1 MSIDFYAFAISVNTH
16 MHADHIT
23 GTGELKKFIPSV
35 KSVISEASGAHADV
49 KIADG
54 DTITFGKFK
63 LDCRAT
69 PGHTS
74 GMLSVWGIPPPHGS
88 GRIYFVRRIKVTH
101 LLSKNIRPLG
111 PTFRVSAKTFT
122 ASRCY

>member
-1 MSIDFYAFAISVNTH
+1 

-23 GTGELKKFIPSV
+23 GTGELKKLISGV
-35 KSVISEASGAHADV
+35 KSIISEASGAEADV

-74 GMLSVWGIPPPHGS
+74 GMLPAGGITDSPTRLGQS
-88 GRIYFVRRIKVTH
+88 FVVRQINVTH
-101 LLSKNIRPLG
+101 LLYKSIRPLG
-111 PTFRVSAKTFT
+111 PTFRRRLLCTWPVDA
-122 ASRCY
+122 

>member
-1 MSIDFYAFAISVNTH
+1 

-23 GTGELKKFIPSV
+23 GTGELKKLIPAV

-74 GMLSVWGIPPPHGS
+74 GMS
-88 GRIYFVRRIKVTH
+88 
-101 LLSKNIRPLG
+101 
-111 PTFRVSAKTFT
+111 SACGNNTEHQLPG
-122 ASRCY
+122 

>member
-1 MSIDFYAFAISVNTH
+1 MCGMTFKYMSRVYYFDVCAVLVNTH

-23 GTGELKKFIPSV
+23 GTGELKKLVPDV
-35 KSVISEASGAHADV
+35 KSVISKASGAQADV

-54 DTITFGKFK
+54 HTITFGKFR

-74 GMLSVWGIPPPHGS
+74 GRAYVVCIGDW
-88 GRIYFVRRIKVTH
+88 RFV
-101 LLSKNIRPLG
+101 N
-111 PTFRVSAKTFT
+111 ADD
-122 ASRCY
+122 AA

>member
-1 MSIDFYAFAISVNTH
+1 MRIFYGMTFKSISSFYYFDACAISVNTH

-23 GTGELKKFIPSV
+23 GV
-35 KSVISEASGAHADV
+35 KSVISEASGAQADV

-54 DTITFGKFK
+54 GTITFGKFK

-74 GMLSVWGIPPPHGS
+74 GMLSGAFQT
-88 GRIYFVRRIKVTH
+88 RQ
-101 LLSKNIRPLG
+101 LLG
-111 PTFRVSAKTFT
+111 
-122 ASRCY
+122 